1 MLKAPFVLKIFEI
14 FFKLFKNIYFFGP
27 VRNWLHKKAKF
38 DLKIYDVTTWIRSN
52 YSTNIAQYFKK

>member
-1 MLKAPFVLKIFEI
+1 MLKAPFVL
-14 FFKLFKNIYFFGP
+14 YFFGP
-27 VRNWLHKKAKF
+27 VRNWLHKKAKV